1 MRKLH
6 VLMKKEELDGQRL
19 DGKVVIVLDILFATT
34 TIVAALTEGASEVW
48 PALDGDAA
56 RALAQQQ
63 GDHPHLLA
71 GELYAETLSGF
82 APATPLAVLARLPAQ
97 GRLIYA
103 TTNGTVALTRS
114 QGAAQVYAAALLNAQ
129 AVVDHVARHHPDDT
143 ILVVCSGSADRFNLE
158 DFYGAGYLVSLFR
171 QAGVRDLTDA
181 ARAAE
186 WMHAATDARACFNAA
201 RVGQR
206 MLDKGLP
213 EELDY
218 AARKSVCSVVPQLLG
233 GVLRPVTT
241 AC

>member
-1 MRKLH
+1 
-6 VLMKKEELDGQRL
+6 
-19 DGKVVIVLDILFATT
+19 
-34 TIVAALTEGASEVW
+34 
-48 PALDGDAA
+48 
-56 RALAQQQ
+56 AQQQ

-218 AARKSVCSVVPQLLG
+218 AARKSVCSVVPQLVG

>member
-34 TIVAALTEGASEVW
+34 TIVAALSEGASEVW

-114 QGAAQVYAAALLNAQ
+114 QGAAQVYAAALLNALRVRRGQPVQ
-129 AVVDHVARHHPDDT
+129 AID
-143 ILVVCSGSADRFNLE
+143 N
-158 DFYGAGYLVSLFR
+158 
-171 QAGVRDLTDA
+171 RDLRQQISEA
-181 ARAAE
+181 AMAE
-186 WMHAATDARACFNAA
+186 
-201 RVGQR
+201 QR
-206 MLDKGLP
+206 DEHGLP
-213 EELDY
+213 RLADDPGS
-218 AARKSVCSVVPQLLG
+218 R
-233 GVLRPVTT
+233 
-241 AC
+241 

>member
-34 TIVAALTEGASEVW
+34 TIVAALSEGASEVW

-97 GRLIYA
+97 GRLI
-103 TTNGTVALTRS
+103 
-114 QGAAQVYAAALLNAQ
+114 
-129 AVVDHVARHHPDDT
+129 
-143 ILVVCSGSADRFNLE
+143 
-158 DFYGAGYLVSLFR
+158 
-171 QAGVRDLTDA
+171 
-181 ARAAE
+181 
-186 WMHAATDARACFNAA
+186 
-201 RVGQR
+201 
-206 MLDKGLP
+206 
-213 EELDY
+213 
-218 AARKSVCSVVPQLLG
+218 
-233 GVLRPVTT
+233 
-241 AC
+241 